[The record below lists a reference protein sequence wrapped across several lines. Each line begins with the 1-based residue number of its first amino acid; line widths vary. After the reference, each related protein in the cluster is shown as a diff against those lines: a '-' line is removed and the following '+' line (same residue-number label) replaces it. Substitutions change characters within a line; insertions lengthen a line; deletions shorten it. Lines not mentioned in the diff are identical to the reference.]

1 MRVEKIRDCTLIYR
15 DTEEA
20 IVIACDSIGA
30 IGDKEMDVVKVTPE
44 LTAYETVKVALG
56 ELLALGAAPIAVSDG
71 LAVETYPT
79 GKRMID
85 GVRKAISELPDY
97 EIALTGSCE
106 DNMHTVQ
113 TGAGITVI
121 GIIQEAQVKYR
132 ITKPGDRAVLFG
144 TPLYGDD
151 FSKKLHLALQLPDFT
166 AIRKVPGLL
175 EMVPVGSKGIAYEV
189 LKIAEDN
196 GLGFEWENSLPFD
209 VRQSGGPASCC
220 VATLPEAGI
229 AQLKKYTEKQ
239 ATELGSFVK
248 NKSSLN

>member
-1 MRVEKIRDCTLIYR
+1 M
-15 DTEEA
+15 
-20 IVIACDSIGA
+20 
-30 IGDKEMDVVKVTPE
+30 
-44 LTAYETVKVALG
+44 
-56 ELLALGAAPIAVSDG
+56 
-71 LAVETYPT
+71 
-79 GKRMID
+79 
-85 GVRKAISELPDY
+85 
-97 EIALTGSCE
+97 
-106 DNMHTVQ
+106 
-113 TGAGITVI
+113 
-121 GIIQEAQVKYR
+121 KYR
-132 ITKPGDRAVLFG
+132 ITKPGYRAVLCG

-239 ATELGSFVK
+239 VTELGSFVK